1 MTKRMFLALATTLA
15 ALAVWAPSQA
25 ATARWQVKPGE
36 GTRVEFVSKAP
47 LETFTGKT
55 SQVSGECTCDLGKLA
70 GEVTLA
76 VAVDMATL
84 DTGLSK
90 RNQHMREN
98 HLHTDRYPQA
108 WLRGGVLKAVGATA
122 LPVGG
127 AVSVEFSGELDL
139 HGVRR
144 PVVVPLQLTRPTE
157 TSLVVRGEFPVRLA
171 DFGIPRPQVLLMKLA
186 EEQRVRVSITLERT
200 P

>member
-25 ATARWQVKPGE
+25 ATARWQVRPGE

-55 SQVSGECTCDLGKLA
+55 SQVSGACTCDLGKLA
-70 GEVTLA
+70 GDVTLA